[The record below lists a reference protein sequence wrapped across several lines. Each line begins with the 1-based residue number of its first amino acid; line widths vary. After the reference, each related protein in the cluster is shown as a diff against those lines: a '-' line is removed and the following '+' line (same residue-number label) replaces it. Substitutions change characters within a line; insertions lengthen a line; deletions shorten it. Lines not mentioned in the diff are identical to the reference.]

1 VLVEPQEAFE
11 QEAARWDRAIEAAG
25 MNGFPQ
31 DYFRALIAMQ
41 RLAGAQNRDEAVQVV
56 CAVWDADS
64 QFMSDPPTLHPGTL
78 NALLRLLA
86 MLYPPRGRAY
96 WGGLSDTL
104 LVSLLEALEGLG
116 EEFLTHILLSER
128 LTARQR
134 FSCLRLL
141 SLTFPEQPHRLERAA
156 KAVQARPDLLY
167 QGALQVLPEMPL
179 NTRRRWQAAA
189 LADGEDARLGPEV
202 TVPSADLD
210 PAPVAAAESAPPVV
224 PAVPPPPSHS
234 PAVPPPPSHS
244 PAVPLPQAAPP
255 QPPSPELPSRAQPA
269 AARSRAGL
277 AGVRDYLG
285 FDVHSWRRVLAGVAV
300 LAVVGI
306 ILLAIR

>member
-1 VLVEPQEAFE
+1 VLVEAHEAFN

-25 MNGFPQ
+25 MDGFPQ

-41 RLAGAQNRDEAVQVV
+41 RLAGAQTRNEAVQVV
-56 CAVWDADS
+56 HAVWDADS
-64 QFMSDPPTLHPGTL
+64 QFLSDPPALHPGTL

-86 MLYPPRGRAY
+86 MLYPPEGRAY

-156 KAVQARPDLLY
+156 KAVQTRPDLLY

-179 NTRRRWQAAA
+179 ATRRRWQDTA
-189 LADGEDARLGPEV
+189 LADLEDAGPEPG
-202 TVPSADLD
+202 TATPSVDPD
-210 PAPVAAAESAPPVV
+210 PAPTTAAESAAPITHVV
-224 PAVPPPPSHS
+224 PPLPSHS
-234 PAVPPPPSHS
+234 PTVPPPQSAAVQPS
-244 PAVPLPQAAPP
+244 AGA
-255 QPPSPELPSRAQPA
+255 PPSPAQA
-269 AARSRAGL
+269 AARPRGGL
-277 AGVRDYLG
+277 APVRDYLG
-285 FDVHSWRRVLAGVAV
+285 FDVHGWRRVLATLTALVV
-300 LAVVGI
+300 IAVV
-306 ILLAIR
+306 LLVSLS